1 MRKYW
6 YRRIL
11 IMIVT
16 FLIAVGGGYYL
27 TEYQQSKL
35 KAEVNAST
43 AQGNMVIPGGMPIGI
58 YMETEGVMVLGTDSI
73 TAEDG
78 IRLAETGL
86 VDILSSTLSGLNP
99 DKTRSKPDYEMIREM
114 KAKTSLPVNA
124 EGGIWEVAQYEKC
137 LEAGAD
143 MVTIGTAI
151 TRPHLITERFADC
164 QRKWNEAHS

>member
-43 AQGNMVIPGGMPIGI
+43 AQGNMVIPGGMPI
-58 YMETEGVMVLGTDSI
+58 
-73 TAEDG
+73 
-78 IRLAETGL
+78 
-86 VDILSSTLSGLNP
+86 P
-99 DKTRSKPDYEMIREM
+99 SK
-114 KAKTSLPVNA
+114 
-124 EGGIWEVAQYEKC
+124 
-137 LEAGAD
+137 
-143 MVTIGTAI
+143 
-151 TRPHLITERFADC
+151 H
-164 QRKWNEAHS
+164 